1 MSEALRP
8 AGLIEVVEIGMRVYD
23 HNYEPIIPN
32 PGDSSPH
39 LARWM
44 ALLNMAVR
52 QRGGSPDAANL
63 IHEWVSMH
71 PALEDVVYREYYVPT
86 SPFMAIRDP
95 CYPMAE
101 LLREDLIV
109 RVWF

>member
-39 LARWM
+39 LALWM